1 MTSRTLAISN
11 PDGKEGRPI
20 MREMFAGEYA
30 CKLDDKGRF
39 SVPTSLREPFS
50 LSEGGD
56 ARRAML
62 VKSQR
67 EQCLWLLPMPYWH
80 ALLELQQQRLSER
93 ESRLFMHH
101 VVYDVVEV
109 EMDRANRL
117 LVPRRLREHIGA
129 HDNVVLVGMYDHL
142 EVWGSQSWSSHV
154 AALEEEHG
162 TTLNDMLRMPSLAP
176 SLSSA

>member
-1 MTSRTLAISN
+1 MVA
-11 PDGKEGRPI
+11 
-20 MREMFAGEYA
+20 REMFAGEYA

-50 LSEGGD
+50 LSEGDD
-56 ARRAML
+56 AKRAML
-62 VKSQR
+62 VKSQH
-67 EQCLWLLPMPYWH
+67 ELCLWLLPVPYWH
-80 ALLELQQQRLSER
+80 ALLELQRQRLSER

-129 HDNVVLVGMYDHL
+129 GDNVVLVGMYDHL
-142 EVWGSQSWSSHV
+142 EVWGSQAWFSHV
-154 AALEEEHG
+154 AALEEEHEM
-162 TTLNDMLRMPSLAP
+162 TLGEVLRMPSLKPAF
-176 SLSSA
+176 SGA

>member
-1 MTSRTLAISN
+1 
-11 PDGKEGRPI
+11 

-30 CKLDDKGRF
+30 CKLDEKGRF
-39 SVPTSLREPFS
+39 SVPMPLRQPFG
-50 LSEGGD
+50 LSEGSGT
-56 ARRAML
+56 RRAML

-67 EQCLWLLPMPYWH
+67 ERCLWLLPVPNWR

-109 EMDRANRL
+109 EMDRANRF

-129 HDNVVLVGMYDHL
+129 DDDVVLVGMYDHL
-142 EVWGSQSWSSHV
+142 EVWGRRAWSSHV
-154 AALEEEHG
+154 SALEQEHEM
-162 TTLNDMLRMPSLAP
+162 TLSDVLRMPVLKP
-176 SLSSA
+176 TLSGA

>member
-1 MTSRTLAISN
+1 
-11 PDGKEGRPI
+11 
-20 MREMFAGEYA
+20 MRDIFAGEYA

-39 SVPTSLREPFS
+39 SVPPSLRESFS
-50 LSEGGD
+50 LSEYSD

-67 EQCLWLLPMPYWH
+67 ELCLWLLPVPHWR
-80 ALLELQQQRLSER
+80 ALLEFQQERLSER

-101 VVYDVVEV
+101 MVYDVAEI

-129 HDNVVLVGMYDHL
+129 NDNVVLVGMYDHL
-142 EVWGSQSWSSHV
+142 EVWGSQTWSSHL
-154 AALEEEHG
+154 ATLEAEHES
-162 TTLNDMLRMPSLAP
+162 TLNDVLRMPSLKPA
-176 SLSSA
+176 LSGV

>member
-1 MTSRTLAISN
+1 MVV
-11 PDGKEGRPI
+11 
-20 MREMFAGEYA
+20 REMFAGEYT

-39 SVPTSLREPFS
+39 SVPTSLRELFS

-62 VKSQR
+62 VKSRR
-67 EQCLWLLPMPYWH
+67 ERCLWLLPVPNWRV
-80 ALLELQQQRLSER
+80 LLELQQQRLNER

-109 EMDRANRL
+109 EMDRANRF

-129 HDNVVLVGMYDHL
+129 DDGVVLVGMYDHL
-142 EVWGSQSWSSHV
+142 EVWGRGAWSSHV
-154 AALEEEHG
+154 AALEQEHEM
-162 TTLNDMLRMPSLAP
+162 TLSDVLRMPILKP
-176 SLSSA
+176 TLSGA

>member
-1 MTSRTLAISN
+1 M
-11 PDGKEGRPI
+11 GRSSAV

-50 LSEGGD
+50 LSESSD
-56 ARRAML
+56 AKRAML
-62 VKSQR
+62 VKSQQER
-67 EQCLWLLPMPYWH
+67 CLWLLPVPHWR
-80 ALLELQQQRLSER
+80 ALLEFQQERLSER

-129 HDNVVLVGMYDHL
+129 NDNVVLVGMYDHL
-142 EVWGSQSWSSHV
+142 EVWGSQAWSSHL
-154 AALEEEHG
+154 AALEEEHE
-162 TTLNDMLRMPSLAP
+162 TTLSDVLRMPSFKPA
-176 SLSSA
+176 LSGA

>member
-1 MTSRTLAISN
+1 MVV
-11 PDGKEGRPI
+11 
-20 MREMFAGEYA
+20 REMFAGEYT

-39 SVPTSLREPFS
+39 SVPTSLRELFS

-62 VKSQR
+62 VKSRR
-67 EQCLWLLPMPYWH
+67 ERCLWLLPVPNWRV
-80 ALLELQQQRLSER
+80 LLELQQQRLNER

-109 EMDRANRL
+109 EMDRANRF

-129 HDNVVLVGMYDHL
+129 EDDVVLVGMYDHL
-142 EVWGSQSWSSHV
+142 EVWGRRAWSSHV
-154 AALEEEHG
+154 AALEQEHEM
-162 TTLNDMLRMPSLAP
+162 TLSDVLRMPSLKP
-176 SLSSA
+176 TLSGA

>member
-1 MTSRTLAISN
+1 
-11 PDGKEGRPI
+11 

-30 CKLDDKGRF
+30 CKLDEKGRF
-39 SVPTSLREPFS
+39 SVPIPLRQPFGF
-50 LSEGGD
+50 SEGSGT
-56 ARRAML
+56 RRAML

-67 EQCLWLLPMPYWH
+67 ERCLWLLPVPNWR

-109 EMDRANRL
+109 EMDRANRF

-129 HDNVVLVGMYDHL
+129 DDDVVLVGMYDHL
-142 EVWGSQSWSSHV
+142 EVWGRGAWSSHV
-154 AALEEEHG
+154 AALEQEHEMTMG
-162 TTLNDMLRMPSLAP
+162 DVLRMPVLKP
-176 SLSSA
+176 TLSGA

>member
-1 MTSRTLAISN
+1 MVV
-11 PDGKEGRPI
+11 
-20 MREMFAGEYA
+20 REMFAGEYT

-39 SVPTSLREPFS
+39 SVPTSLRELFS

-62 VKSQR
+62 VKSRR
-67 EQCLWLLPMPYWH
+67 ERCLWLLPVPNWRV
-80 ALLELQQQRLSER
+80 LLELQQQRLNER

-109 EMDRANRL
+109 EMDRANRF

-129 HDNVVLVGMYDHL
+129 EDDVVLVGMYDHL
-142 EVWGSQSWSSHV
+142 EVWGRRAWSSHV
-154 AALEEEHG
+154 AALEQEHEM
-162 TTLNDMLRMPSLAP
+162 TLSDVLRMPILKP
-176 SLSSA
+176 TLSGA

>member
-1 MTSRTLAISN
+1 M
-11 PDGKEGRPI
+11 P
-20 MREMFAGEYA
+20 EMFAGEYA

-39 SVPTSLREPFS
+39 SVPTSLREFFG

-56 ARRAML
+56 ARRAVL

-67 EQCLWLLPMPYWH
+67 ELCLWLLPVPYWR

-142 EVWGSQSWSSHV
+142 EVWGSQAWSSHV
-154 AALEEEHG
+154 ATLEAEHEM
-162 TTLNDMLRMPSLAP
+162 TLSDVLRMPSLKPA
-176 SLSSA
+176 LSGA

>member
-1 MTSRTLAISN
+1 MVV
-11 PDGKEGRPI
+11 
-20 MREMFAGEYA
+20 REMFAGEYT

-39 SVPTSLREPFS
+39 SVPTSLRELFS

-62 VKSQR
+62 VKSRR
-67 EQCLWLLPMPYWH
+67 ERCLWLLPVPNWRV
-80 ALLELQQQRLSER
+80 LLELQQQRLNER

-109 EMDRANRL
+109 EMDRANRF

-129 HDNVVLVGMYDHL
+129 DDGVVLVGMYDHL
-142 EVWGSQSWSSHV
+142 EVWGRRAWSSHV
-154 AALEEEHG
+154 AALEQEHEM
-162 TTLNDMLRMPSLAP
+162 TLSDVLRMPILKP
-176 SLSSA
+176 TLSGA

>member
-1 MTSRTLAISN
+1 MVV
-11 PDGKEGRPI
+11 
-20 MREMFAGEYA
+20 REMFAGEYT

-39 SVPTSLREPFS
+39 SVPTSLRESFS
-50 LSEGGD
+50 LSKGGA

-67 EQCLWLLPMPYWH
+67 ERCLWLLPVPYWR

-93 ESRLFMHH
+93 ESRLFMHP
-101 VVYDVVEV
+101 VVYGVAEV

-129 HDNVVLVGMYDHL
+129 SDNLVLVGMYDHL
-142 EVWGSQSWSSHV
+142 EVWSSQAWSSHV
-154 AALEEEHG
+154 AALEAEHG
-162 TTLNDMLRMPSLAP
+162 TALSDVLRMPSLGP
-176 SLSSA
+176 VVSASA